1 MRHRFFAVLLLLTF
15 SLSAVAQK
23 VHVPTTKKVD
33 HTDDYFGTKVAD
45 PYRWLE
51 DDNSAET
58 KAWVEEENKATFDY
72 LNTIPERKW
81 IQNRLTTL
89 WNYERYGTPNKEG
102 KYYFFTKNNG
112 LQNQNVLYVSESLT
126 AEPRMLLDPNT
137 LSADGTVAL
146 SGTTH
151 SRDGKLLAYG
161 VSASGSDWQEWFVRD
176 VATGKDLSDHLTNIK
191 FSNASFNGDGSG
203 FYYGQ
208 YPKPDEKT
216 KMMAS
221 NEGQMIYFH
230 KIGTPQSDD
239 KLIYSRP
246 EQPKS
251 TIGSSVTDDGNYLY
265 LLPREG
271 TDRRNRF
278 YYFDLNRKGFQLVK
292 LIDTPDASYS
302 LIDNDGTVF
311 YFRTDLDAPNSR
323 VIAIDLNKPERA
335 NWKTIIPEAP
345 ESMGGVNIV
354 DHKFVVS
361 YLKDAH
367 TQVKVFGMDGKFIRD
382 VTLPGIGTANG
393 FNGHAKDTET
403 FYNFASFTT
412 PGVIYRYDM
421 KTGKS
426 DVYRKPKVAFNSDD
440 YETQEV
446 FYPSKDGT
454 KIPMFLSYKKGLKLN
469 GQNPTLLYAY
479 GGFNI
484 STTPNFTVYNLV
496 WMDMGGVY
504 ASACLRGGS
513 EYGEK
518 WHEAGTKMHKQNVFD
533 DFISA
538 AEWLIAQ
545 KYTSTP
551 KLAIYGRSNG
561 GLLVGAALTQRPELF
576 GATLPAVGV
585 MDMLRFHK
593 FTIGWAWASDYG
605 NSEQSDEMF
614 KYIYHYS
621 PLHNLKPGV
630 KYPPSLVSTADH
642 DDRVVP
648 AHSFKFAATMQA
660 DQGGDAPVLIRIET
674 KAGHGGGMPVSK
686 QIELYTDQWGF
697 LVKNLH
703 MTVPSN

>member
-1 MRHRFFAVLLLLTF
+1 MRHRFFAVLFVFVLT
-15 SLSAVAQK
+15 LTAVAQK
-23 VHVPTTKKVD
+23 VQVPKTKKVD
-33 HTDDYFGTKVAD
+33 HMDEYFGTKVAD

-51 DDNSAET
+51 DDNSVET

-102 KYYFFTKNNG
+102 KYYFYTKNNG
-112 LQNQNVLYVSESLT
+112 LQNQSVLYVSESLS

-137 LSADGTVAL
+137 LSTDGTVAL
-146 SGTTH
+146 NGTSH

-161 VSASGSDWQEWFVRD
+161 VSASGSDWQEWYVRD
-176 VATGKDLSDHLTNIK
+176 VVTGKDLVDHLKWIK
-191 FSNASFNGDGSG
+191 FSGASFNADGSG
-203 FYYGQ
+203 FYYSR
-208 YPKPDEKT
+208 YPEPDEKT

-221 NEGQMIYFH
+221 NEGHLVYFH
-230 KIGTPQSDD
+230 KIGTPQSEDT
-239 KLIYSRP
+239 LIYSRP

-251 TIGSSVTDDGNYLY
+251 TIGNSVTDDGRYLY
-265 LLPREG
+265 ILPREG
-271 TDRRNRF
+271 TDRKNRF
-278 YYFDLNRKGFQLVK
+278 YYIDLKSKDQKLVK
-292 LIDTPDASYS
+292 LIDTPDAAYQ
-302 LIDNDGTVF
+302 LVDNDGPVM
-311 YFRTDLDAPNSR
+311 YFRTDLDAPNAK
-323 VIAIDLNKPERA
+323 VIAINLNKPEKV
-335 NWKTIIPEAP
+335 NWKTVVPEAR
-345 ESMGGVNIV
+345 ESMGGVNVI

-367 TQVKVFGMDGKFIRD
+367 TQVKIFNMDGKFLRN
-382 VTLPGIGTANG
+382 VALPGIGTANG
-393 FNGHAKDTET
+393 FGGHANDTET
-403 FYNFASFTT
+403 FYNYASFTT

-426 DVYRKPKVAFNSDD
+426 EIYRKPKVAFNPDD
-440 YETQEV
+440 YETHEI
-446 FYPSKDGT
+446 FYRSKDGT
-454 KIPMFLSYKKGLKLN
+454 KVPMFLSYKKGLKLN

-561 GLLVGAALTQRPELF
+561 GLLVGAALTQRPDLF

-614 KYIYHYS
+614 KYIYKYS

-630 KYPPSLVSTADH
+630 KYPPSLISTADH

-660 DQGGDAPVLIRIET
+660 DQGGEAPVLIRIET

-703 MTVPSN
+703 MTVPSK